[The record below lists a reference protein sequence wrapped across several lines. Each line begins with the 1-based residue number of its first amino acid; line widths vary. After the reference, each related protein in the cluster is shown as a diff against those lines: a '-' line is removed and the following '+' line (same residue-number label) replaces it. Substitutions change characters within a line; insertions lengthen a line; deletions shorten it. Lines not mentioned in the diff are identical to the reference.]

1 MGQGLM
7 TKMLLGLIILVG
19 LCTSTPLAA
28 YADTTYGFSCHES
41 SIKGAVPYVVIG
53 TYRSIFRECSGKIV
67 YDMLKAR
74 IKSVELSI
82 TIASLESNCKWCD
95 DIVKSKRVLD
105 AASYP
110 VIIFKS
116 KNFGNTEDAPWV
128 SGLFGM
134 HGVTKNLQASFEL
147 KEQNNN
153 ILFLKGMWKINRKD
167 FNIIWNRWLDH
178 GGILVGDYIT
188 VDWQV
193 KAHKT

>member
-1 MGQGLM
+1 M

-67 YDMLKAR
+67 YDILKNQV
-74 IKSVELSI
+74 KSVELSI
-82 TIASLESNCKWCD
+82 SIAGLESNCKWCD

-110 VIIFKS
+110 VITFKS
-116 KNFGNTEDAPWV
+116 DHFEKKKDAPWT
-128 SGLFGM
+128 SGIFNL
-134 HGVTKNLQASFEL
+134 HGVAKNLRFPFEL
-147 KEQNNN
+147 REQKDNSLSLTG
-153 ILFLKGMWKINRKD
+153 IWKLNRKN
-167 FNIIWNRWLDH
+167 FNIIWNRLLDH
-178 GGILVGDYIT
+178 GCILVGNYIT
-188 VDWQV
+188 VDWHV
-193 KAHKT
+193 IAHKI